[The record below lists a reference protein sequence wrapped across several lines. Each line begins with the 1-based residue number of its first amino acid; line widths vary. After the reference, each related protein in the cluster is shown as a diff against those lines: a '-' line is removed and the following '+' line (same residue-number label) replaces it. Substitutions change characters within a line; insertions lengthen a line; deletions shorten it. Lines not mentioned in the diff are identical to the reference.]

1 MMKKIFKT
9 ACLSLSFFC
18 LLGIGARLEA
28 GTFAVPPCAF
38 MPLDYQKCTLT
49 PWYAY
54 PWELYVGGPVA
65 YDAAFV
71 APLNLPNG
79 VTIKKITIYFTDER
93 DVEFQEVIF
102 WFKRVKLSTG
112 VQEDIASGNTDEL
125 ASAAGRRSIVLT
137 GSRLHNKTV
146 NNNAYAYS
154 IMLVFPAGCDSY
166 VRLHEIAITY

>member
-1 MMKKIFKT
+1 MKKIFKMLY
-9 ACLSLSFFC
+9 LSLAFLC
-18 LLGIGARLEA
+18 LLGIGANLEA
-28 GTFAVPPCAF
+28 GTYTIPPCAF
-38 MPLDYQKCTLT
+38 TPLDYQRSTLT

-54 PWELYVGGPVA
+54 PSELYVNGPVA
-65 YDAAFV
+65 YEAGFV

-93 DVEFQEVIF
+93 DAEFQEVIF

-112 VQEDIASGNTDEL
+112 VQEDFASGATDEL
-125 ASAAGRRSIVLT
+125 GSGAGRRSIVLT
-137 GSRLHNKTV
+137 GSRLYSKTV

-154 IMLVFPAGCDSY
+154 IMLVFPGGCDSY